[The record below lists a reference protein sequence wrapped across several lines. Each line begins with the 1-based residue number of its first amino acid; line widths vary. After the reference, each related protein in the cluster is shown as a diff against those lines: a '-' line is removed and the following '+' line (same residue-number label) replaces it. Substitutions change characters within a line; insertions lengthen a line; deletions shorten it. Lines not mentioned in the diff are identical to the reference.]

1 MATTT
6 KIFSFI
12 FLTTL
17 TILSCSCS
25 ATIYK
30 VGDSNGWTTKEDT
43 FYEWVKQ
50 KEFHVGDSLIFEYDH
65 NFNDVTQVF
74 GALEYEFCDNSSPKA
89 VYKTGHD
96 VVTFTE
102 PGYHYFITS
111 NHVQCTLGQKLDVLV
126 VLDPSSPLPTPPQ
139 SPRKKN
145 FPFYKVYK
153 VGDAKGW
160 MVNEEDSEFYNK
172 WSEEKE
178 FHVGDNLFFEY
189 DKDVVEEEDH
199 VLEIS
204 GDLEFRSCDPTSP
217 IGVYKTGQDIVRLT
231 EPGVHYFISSKT
243 SQCESGLKL
252 RVVVAPAPT
261 PNVQKFSPMDRLK
274 KWLHTLKPHQ

>member
-12 FLTTL
+12 FLITI
-17 TILSCSCS
+17 TILLTSCS

-30 VGDSNGWTTKEDT
+30 VGDSINGWTTKEDT
-43 FYEWVKQ
+43 YYEWTKG

-65 NFNDVTQVF
+65 NFNDVTQVS
-74 GALEYEFCDNSSPKA
+74 GALEYEFCDTSSPKA

-126 VLDPSSPLPTPPQ
+126 VLDPSSPVPPPPQ
-139 SPRKKN
+139 TKIKN
-145 FPFYKVYK
+145 LPF
-153 VGDAKGW
+153 
-160 MVNEEDSEFYNK
+160 
-172 WSEEKE
+172 
-178 FHVGDNLFFEY
+178 GDNLFFDY
-189 DKDVVEEEDH
+189 DKEDVIQEEDN

-217 IGVYKTGQDIVRLT
+217 IGVYKTGQDIVSLK

-243 SQCESGLKL
+243 SSCESGLKL
-252 RVVVAPAPT
+252 RVVVT
-261 PNVQKFSPMDRLK
+261 PMANVEKFSPMDRLK
-274 KWLHTLKPHQ
+274 KWLHSLRPHH